1 MEKPMRIIAHPSPEG
16 FDNERTK
23 MSHEFIDWAMMT
35 YEQALEHLGDHIKE
49 VCEPKTLGYY
59 DQLLTAIKSCSV
71 RDKEV
76 NPFDRKAF
84 AAFAHVVTDDVRRKL
99 LDLLDEKSIKPDDFQ
114 MNLVT
119 TQLRAWEVQVGSSE
133 RDRAHKM
140 QGRKLHA

>member
-1 MEKPMRIIAHPSPEG
+1 MPFVA
-16 FDNERTK
+16 
-23 MSHEFIDWAMMT
+23 
-35 YEQALEHLGDHIKE
+35 
-49 VCEPKTLGYY
+49 
-59 DQLLTAIKSCSV
+59 AIV
-71 RDKEV
+71 RRCADADPILPARV
-76 NPFDRKAF
+76 WRFSGRDLSLA
-84 AAFAHVVTDDVRRKL
+84 DLRKL

>member
-1 MEKPMRIIAHPSPEG
+1 MEIPMRIIAHPSPEG

-59 DQLLTAIKSCSV
+59 DQLLTAIESCSV

-84 AAFAHVVTDDVRRKL
+84 AAAADAGTTLFGLDAEFAEYIDTGK
-99 LDLLDEKSIKPDDFQ
+99 EKAEI
-114 MNLVT
+114 
-119 TQLRAWEVQVGSSE
+119 W
-133 RDRAHKM
+133 
-140 QGRKLHA
+140 